1 MRQGFWLKKQK
12 NHKTNNMEKIN
23 FTIDIKSSKKKVW
36 EVLWG
41 DDTYAKWTSAFAE
54 GSHAVTDWNEG
65 SKVLFLDGKG
75 SGMVSKIESKKQ
87 NEFMS
92 FKHLGEV
99 KDGVEDTTSE
109 KVTGWAGAL
118 ENYTLKEANGITTL
132 NVTMDIV
139 DDFKDYFMKTFPK
152 ALEQIKILSENN

>member
-1 MRQGFWLKKQK
+1 
-12 NHKTNNMEKIN
+12 MEKVN
-23 FTIDIKSSKKKVW
+23 FTIDIRAPKEKVW
-36 EVLWG
+36 EILWG
-41 DDTYAKWTSAFAE
+41 DDTYNKWTSAFAE

-109 KVTGWAGAL
+109 KVSGWAGAL
-118 ENYTLKEANGITTL
+118 ENYTLKEA
-132 NVTMDIV
+132 
-139 DDFKDYFMKTFPK
+139 
-152 ALEQIKILSENN
+152 

>member
-1 MRQGFWLKKQK
+1 
-12 NHKTNNMEKIN
+12 MEKMN
-23 FTIDIKSSKKKVW
+23 FSIDINAPKEKVW

-41 DDTYAKWTSAFAE
+41 DTTYNKWTSAFAE
-54 GSHAVTDWNEG
+54 GSHAVTDWKEG

-75 SGMVSKIESKKQ
+75 SGMVSKIESKKE

-109 KVTGWAGAL
+109 KVSQWAGAL
-118 ENYTLKEANGITTL
+118 ESYRLKETNGITL
-132 NVTMDIV
+132 LEVEMDIT
-139 DDFKDYFMKTFPK
+139 DDFKDYFNNTFPK
-152 ALEQIKILSENN
+152 ALDVVKELSESK

>member
-1 MRQGFWLKKQK
+1 
-12 NHKTNNMEKIN
+12 MEKIN
-23 FTIDIKSSKKKVW
+23 FDVDIKSPKEKVW

-41 DDTYAKWTSAFAE
+41 DDTYRKWTSVFSE

-65 SKVLFLDGKG
+65 SKILFLDGKG

-99 KDGVEDTTSE
+99 KDEVEDTTSE
-109 KVTGWAGAL
+109 KVQGWAGAL
-118 ENYTLKEANGITTL
+118 ENYSLKETNGITALTVTL
-132 NVTMDIV
+132 DIN
-139 DDFKDYFMKTFPK
+139 DDFKDYFMNTFPK
-152 ALEQIKILSENN
+152 AMEQIKILSESK